1 MAKERKSAAEQK
13 YEKAEKKVEHW
24 ISSSRI
30 QALADGVFAFAMT
43 LLVLNLILPDPIDL
57 PPEAQLNQLLVEQ
70 SRAFFNYMLSFILL
84 AIFWTVHTQQF
95 HVIKATN
102 STHTWINLAIL
113 MFVVLIPFST
123 SVMADYPNDSIANA
137 LFATNLFIVGSAYF
151 MNWAYAT
158 SKHRLIDKDIDEGAI
173 EIAKRRSI
181 VTPAVSLV
189 AILVAFVA
197 PEYATLTFLF
207 IPVLGIVIGIRH

>member
-1 MAKERKSAAEQK
+1 MAEEKKSAAERK

-43 LLVLNLILPDPIDL
+43 LLVLNLILPDPINL

-70 SRAFFNYMLSFILL
+70 TRAFFNYGLSFILL

-102 STHTWINLAIL
+102 STHTWINLMIL

-123 SVMADYPNDSIANA
+123 SVMADYPNDTVANA
-137 LFATNLFIVGSAYF
+137 LFAANLFIVGSAYF
-151 MNWAYAT
+151 LNWAYAT
-158 SKHRLIDKDIDEGAI
+158 SKHRLIDKDIEERAI
-173 EIAKRRSI
+173 EIAKRRSLL
-181 VTPAVSLV
+181 TPAVSIIALV
-189 AILVAFVA
+189 VAFIA
-197 PEYATLTFLF
+197 PEYAALTFLL
-207 IPVLGIVIGIRH
+207 IPIVSVIISRH